1 MNCKGNKLR
10 HHTGI
15 KQKHKKNFSLPYFLT
30 NYLAFTLQLQSQNIH
45 GCFVLSRN
53 DFFRHDIP
61 ESIHG
66 LRNMVRYLLHA
77 VGEPLF
83 VHYCVAQQNHHS
95 ALIPDST
102 PIFRCVHPVKVYHVS
117 LVTDC
122 LTDRSGSELIPSVSV
137 NFMETGTRTV
147 RVNGS

>member
-1 MNCKGNKLR
+1 MKINKNSVLLYELGVDTILNCKGNKLR

-66 LRNMVRYLLHA
+66 LRNMVRHLLHA

-102 PIFRCVHPVKVYHVS
+102 SHLSVCPSRQSLPCVTGDG
-117 LVTDC
+117 LF
-122 LTDRSGSELIPSVSV
+122 DRQVG
-137 NFMETGTRTV
+137 FGT
-147 RVNGS
+147 